1 MEISFSASSL
11 LPRPQRP
18 GERRR
23 SADLLS
29 RSRVDF
35 TLAGIAAIE
44 KGIFRGKGMR
54 TSAYIVWLRRLVL
67 SRGQL
72 WRRRSGGFPHWP
84 HARPRINLAW
94 RSCYHSPAGAC
105 IRAKSHDRFTLR
117 YYTALRR
124 SSRRGGVVGSLYVR

>member
-35 TLAGIAAIE
+35 TL
-44 KGIFRGKGMR
+44 
-54 TSAYIVWLRRLVL
+54 
-67 SRGQL
+67 
-72 WRRRSGGFPHWP
+72 
-84 HARPRINLAW
+84 
-94 RSCYHSPAGAC
+94 
-105 IRAKSHDRFTLR
+105 
-117 YYTALRR
+117 
-124 SSRRGGVVGSLYVR
+124 